1 MLCFINYKTFENK
14 SARWEYL
21 ALMREKW
28 MLMGKNGQ
36 DIRQLH
42 DQAKDVVFGDG
53 EEKQ

>member
-21 ALMREKW
+21 ALMMEKW

-53 EEKQ
+53 AEKQ